1 MKSAAAQKRPRAA
14 QETSPGFATTIIMV
28 DVQEIARASTAA
40 AQQRHLEYIEKHKA
54 LNEERKNV
62 ELALQVAKREAKRV
76 DYEARELDAAGKE
89 YDEKGMLRGRLVNGK
104 VVLENLAPYDAKLI
118 NDHLEWSAT
127 HRMWARRTAS
137 SICSS
142 LTCST

>member
-1 MKSAAAQKRPRAA
+1 MRVTGNDYAQ
-14 QETSPGFATTIIMV
+14 V
-28 DVQEIARASTAA
+28 LLV
-40 AQQRHLEYIEKHKA
+40 
-54 LNEERKNV
+54 
-62 ELALQVAKREAKRV
+62 
-76 DYEARELDAAGKE
+76 
-89 YDEKGMLRGRLVNGK
+89 RGRLVDGE

-137 SICSS
+137 SVCSL

>member
-1 MKSAAAQKRPRAA
+1 M
-14 QETSPGFATTIIMV
+14 FA
-28 DVQEIARASTAA
+28 
-40 AQQRHLEYIEKHKA
+40 L
-54 LNEERKNV
+54 
-62 ELALQVAKREAKRV
+62 RV
-76 DYEARELDAAGKE
+76 LGKE

-137 SICSS
+137 SVCSL